1 MGKPKAPK
9 APDPAALAREQAEAN
24 RVTTFTP
31 FGNINFGTVGEGGEF
46 IPTENGSQ
54 AAVQVNPTDLQTQT
68 LGLQQQTEFDI
79 ANQLQDRV
87 ANLPQGE
94 IDISGLPELR
104 TDFAQQGQELEDA
117 TFQRAMGLLSP
128 VFDQREEQLRSQ
140 LRNQGLVA
148 GSEAFDDEFGNFS
161 RSRNEAELAAAFD
174 AVGAGRNE
182 QSRLFALNT
191 GARNQGFSEQSFL
204 RNQPFNELSAAL
216 SGSQLGQF
224 QGQPLNVPGV
234 DVLGANALNLQA
246 QNNAFQAQ
254 NQGRSDILGGLF
266 SLGSAGLG
274 AAGAAGGFAPLFA
287 ASDRRLKTNIQKVGK
302 LDNGLTVYAY
312 TYKSGGPAMLGLM
325 ADEVE
330 KVNPN
335 AVGSVGGYKTV
346 NYMEAVNG

>member
-1 MGKPKAPK
+1 MGKPKAP
-9 APDPAALAREQAEAN
+9 APPDPAELAREQAEAN

-54 AAVQVNPTDLQTQT
+54 AAVQVNPTELQTQT

-104 TDFAQQGQELEDA
+104 TDFSQQGQELEDA

-182 QSRLFALNT
+182 QSRLFGLNT

-234 DVLGANALNLQA
+234 DVLGANALNLKA

-254 NQGRSDILGGLF
+254 NQARSDILGGLF
-266 SLGSAGLG
+266 SLGSA
-274 AAGAAGGFAPLFA
+274 AIM
-287 ASDRRLKTNIQKVGK
+287 SDRRLKTNIQKVGK

-312 TYKSGGPAMLGLM
+312 TYKTGGPAMLGLM